1 MARKPVSYDALA
13 IRDEEKQPES
23 PAIEAPQPPQKESQ
37 LLRDV
42 AAHIMVYIHPD
53 AAKALATYAHRNK
66 VRVHDLIIEALEDW
80 FRKHGLREPVRAK
93 SKEQTGRGRGVR
105 R

>member
-1 MARKPVSYDALA
+1 MA

-53 AAKALATYAHRNK
+53 AAKALATYALAQSGHRNK